1 MNNVIKEFYP
11 TNLEILY
18 ETIIMN
24 NCFKLFDQNFNIRYV
39 ENYIQ
44 EKYDEFMMKHERYK
58 NVVVIKEIINGYKCL
73 FGMSY
78 QNKLNLK
85 IYSNISPNS
94 NLNPN
99 LNSNLN
105 SNLNPNLNSN
115 LNSNLIR
122 L

>member
-1 MNNVIKEFYP
+1 MNSVIKEFYP

-24 NCFKLFDQNFNIRYV
+24 NCFKLFDQKFDIEYIEHYV
-39 ENYIQ
+39 Q
-44 EKYDEFMMKHERYK
+44 EKYDEFMIKYERYK

-73 FGMSY
+73 FGMIY
-78 QNKLNLK
+78 QNKLNLR
-85 IYSNISPNS
+85 IYSNISP
-94 NLNPN
+94 
-99 LNSNLN
+99 
-105 SNLNPNLNSN
+105 N